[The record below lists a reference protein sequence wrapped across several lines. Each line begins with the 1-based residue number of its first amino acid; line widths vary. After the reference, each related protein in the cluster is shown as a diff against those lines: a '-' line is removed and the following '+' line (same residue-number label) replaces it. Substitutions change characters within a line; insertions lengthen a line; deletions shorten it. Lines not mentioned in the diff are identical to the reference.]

1 MKRESVMPHLNKTL
15 AALGMLIV
23 FIVGG
28 VAVSLAYDSPTT
40 GPLHSHE
47 WRCALKYRAAQVD
60 RYTLRVGMD
69 SETGDVPNSS
79 RPVLEEYRLTY
90 SHFVEPVS
98 TPFLTRVY
106 PANVSLPILK
116 SVFLF

>member
-1 MKRESVMPHLNKTL
+1 MSRLNKTL
-15 AALGMLIV
+15 AALGMLV
-23 FIVGG
+23 LFIVGA
-28 VAVSLAYDSPTT
+28 VAVSLAYDPPST

-47 WRCALKYRAAQVD
+47 LRRALKYGAAQVD

-79 RPVLEEYRLTY
+79 GPVLEEYRLTY

-98 TPFLTRVY
+98 ATVLTRVY